1 MRVLTPFYEKIQQ
14 IFPRLKKLFLRLL
27 EKESLFTSPLQVTA
41 PGDMIVLDRGY
52 ADYGVRAFLLHHRRD
67 FVLFKT
73 NPTLYRPGRRFP
85 RHRRSGFRRA
95 WFYRYVV
102 RAVA

>member
-1 MRVLTPFYEKIQQ
+1 MA
-14 IFPRLKKLFLRLL
+14 

-41 PGDMIVLDRGY
+41 PGDVIVVDRGY
-52 ADYGVRAFLLHHRRD
+52 ADHGVRAFLLHHRCD
-67 FVLFKT
+67 FVLFTT

-102 RAVA
+102 RVVA